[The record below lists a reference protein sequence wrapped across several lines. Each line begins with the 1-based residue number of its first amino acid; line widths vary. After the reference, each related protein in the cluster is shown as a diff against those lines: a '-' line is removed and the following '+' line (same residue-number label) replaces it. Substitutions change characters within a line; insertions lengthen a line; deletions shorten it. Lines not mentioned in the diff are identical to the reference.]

1 MSENYFQ
8 ISENDQRKNP
18 NLNVNQER
26 FLQYNFF
33 NFLNVIILHIRD
45 LSVIDDNLPRTIEN
59 DVSTSVESN
68 NNHVPPRKIYPFRSI
83 NQRRP
88 FILTRHAKMLQKA
101 KKDCICCRKENKENI
116 PTRLKNCIKKG
127 KPILRRKEFESN
139 KPFLRSRKFTPRGF
153 SYKCI
158 NCCRKMVLYD
168 LIPMCVECIEDFSS
182 QNVEIAVLNEE
193 DAHEILEMKKR
204 IGNSFQAELPEQ
216 IFDKKNFTKTI
227 NPWEGFKKNVQE
239 LFSPLRFSDEK
250 LIYLLNLFQFEMEKC
265 LTHMIKHRKGWLKL
279 LKTFDFI

>member
-1 MSENYFQ
+1 MS
-8 ISENDQRKNP
+8 
-18 NLNVNQER
+18 
-26 FLQYNFF
+26 
-33 NFLNVIILHIRD
+33 IID
-45 LSVIDDNLPRTIEN
+45 ENLPKQVEN

-68 NNHVPPRKIYPFRSI
+68 NPVSNRKIYHFRAI

-101 KKDCICCRKENKENI
+101 KNDCICCRTENKENI
-116 PTRLKNCIKKG
+116 QTNFKKILKRGN
-127 KPILRRKEFESN
+127 PILRRKELQCN
-139 KPFLRSRKFTPRGF
+139 KPFPFLRSRKLTPIVI

-168 LIPMCVECIEDFSS
+168 LIPMCAECIEDFSS
-182 QNVEIAVLNEE
+182 QNVEIAIFNEE
-193 DAHEILEMKKR
+193 DAHEIFEMKKR

-216 IFDKKNFTKTI
+216 VFDQKNFEKTI
-227 NPWEGFKKNVQE
+227 NPWEHFKKTVEE

-265 LTHMIKHRKGWLKL
+265 LTHMMKHRKGWLKL